1 MNINTKIQT
10 LPKFAGGKNIAL
22 WILQILTAAVFLMAG
37 FTKLSGDPLMVEAFA
52 NIGLGQWF
60 RYLTGTIEIVS
71 ALMLLVPRLV
81 PVGALLLICTML
93 GATATHLFVIGDSP
107 LVPIILLAFNV
118 AVFWLRYNERFG
130 N

>member
-1 MNINTKIQT
+1 MNTKTET